1 MMLPE
6 EKLASIAEGKEAVLN
21 RDDLVE
27 ILDGDPAM
35 DNALVR
41 AGAAV
46 LKRTLGN
53 SVYLRG
59 IVEISNACQKNC
71 FYCGLRRDSSSVARY
86 SMPFDEITGTL
97 RRGYDSGLRSFLLQ
111 SGELLGGAHID
122 TVVDVLKWMKDRYGS
137 SVRMVLC
144 LGELPKGV
152 LKRLR
157 EAGGDRYLLR
167 IEASDQQLYMK
178 LHPRNS
184 IHRYSSRLKCLEDLR
199 ETGWQVG
206 TGVLIGV
213 PWQDEENLA
222 NDLQFMERMDID
234 MCGMGPY
241 LEHEDTPF
249 WEKRSLVPTKDRRY
263 RLSIRMIA
271 LLRILMPD
279 INIAATTAL
288 QTINPSGLE
297 RGLTAGANVFMPNLT
312 PLKYRRNYKLYEGKV
327 EVHDTL
333 EEVVDKMVVRCKAIG
348 RPVDLDDPG
357 DPRHYLRRT
366 GLA

>member
-1 MMLPE
+1 MLPE
-6 EKLASIAEGKEAVLN
+6 EKLAQIEKDEVAFLGHE
-21 RDDLVE
+21 DLAD
-27 ILDGDPAM
+27 ILSGSPAIER
-35 DNALVR
+35 ALLR
-41 AGAAV
+41 AGGAV
-46 LKRTLGN
+46 LKRELG
-53 SVYLRG
+53 SAVYLRG

-71 FYCGLRRDSSSVARY
+71 FYCGLRRDNSGLARY
-86 SMPFDEITGTL
+86 SMPFEEIVDAL
-97 RRGYDSGLRSFLLQ
+97 SRGYKAGLRSFLLQ

-122 TVVDVLKWMKDRYGS
+122 KVVDVLKWVRETYGD
-137 SVRMVLC
+137 SVRMVLS
-144 LGELPKGV
+144 LGELPREV
-152 LKRLR
+152 LVRLR

-167 IEASDQQLYMK
+167 IEASDQDLYMR

-184 IHRYSSRLKCLEDLR
+184 IHRHSARLSCLKELR

-213 PWQDEENLA
+213 PWQTPENLA
-222 NDLQFMERMDID
+222 NDLLFMERADID

-249 WEKRSLVPTKDRRY
+249 WEKRSLVPSRDKRY
-263 RLSIRMIA
+263 HLTLRMIA

-288 QTINPSGLE
+288 QTIDPSGLE
-297 RGLTAGANVFMPNLT
+297 KGLAAGANVFMPNLT

-327 EVHDTL
+327 EVHDRL
-333 EEVVDKMVVRCKAIG
+333 EEIVEKMVQRCKVIG

-366 GLA
+366 DSL

>member
-1 MMLPE
+1 MLPE
-6 EKLASIAEGKEAVLN
+6 EKLALIEQGKEAVL
-21 RDDLVE
+21 DHEDLVE
-27 ILDGDPAM
+27 ILDGDPALE
-35 DNALVR
+35 NALFR

-71 FYCGLRRDSSSVARY
+71 FYCGLRRDNTGLARY
-86 SMPFDEITGTL
+86 SMPYEEIVDAL

-111 SGELLGGAHID
+111 SGEMLGGAHID
-122 TVVDVLKWMKDRYGS
+122 KVVRVLEWMGEEYGD
-137 SVRMVLC
+137 SVRMVLS

-157 EAGGDRYLLR
+157 KAGGHRYLLR

-184 IHRYSSRLKCLEDLR
+184 IHRHSSRLTCLEDLR

-213 PWQDEENLA
+213 PWQDVENLA
-222 NDLQFMERMDID
+222 NDLQFMQKMDID

-249 WEKRSLVPTKDRRY
+249 WEKRKLIPQREQRY
-263 RLSIRMIA
+263 RWTLRMIA
-271 LLRILMPD
+271 LLRILMPN

-288 QTINPSGLE
+288 QTISPSGLE
-297 RGLTAGANVFMPNLT
+297 RGLAAGANVFMPNLT
-312 PLKYRRNYKLYEGKV
+312 PLKYRRNYDLYEGKA

-333 EEVVDKMVVRCKAIG
+333 EDVVKKMVRRCKAIG

-357 DPRHYLRRT
+357 DPVHYLERT
-366 GLA
+366 GRD